1 MIKAVLVALA
11 VAVAVT
17 LVACEVVGD
26 DLRKICRAAES
37 AVQGVDLNKDN
48 GELAALFASRL
59 DGIEV
64 GKKTQRM
71 MKDVAVAKPASK
83 YQMMLKFARENG
95 EGFWSCPALERIW
108 APARED
114 E

>member
-1 MIKAVLVALA
+1 VFVALA
-11 VAVAVT
+11 VAVT
-17 LVACEVVGD
+17 LSACEHVGD

-37 AVQGVDLNKDN
+37 AVQGVDLNKES
-48 GELAALFASRL
+48 GELGSLFASRL

-64 GKKTQRM
+64 GKKTQQM
-71 MKDVAVAKPASK
+71 MKDVAVAEPASK
-83 YQMMLKFARENG
+83 YQMVLKFARENG

-108 APARED
+108 EPKRKE